1 MATRIQNNQDRGDWE
16 QKGDRVLMH
25 QRKEGFLHVGRWLGN
40 PWELNFIHFTIVWGF
55 SLLVREIV
63 IAPLLLS
70 TSQACSSP
78 EQSKGFTF
86 PTQCKS
92 SSAETDDPTVFL
104 LDSHSVMVSDSPS
117 VLKFPKEE
125 SNYQKKKSDIQEA
138 VLKAF
143 LILSWGLLCTGYT
156 SLAGVLPSVSIDKH
170 STGTPSIHWVS

>member
-1 MATRIQNNQDRGDWE
+1 
-16 QKGDRVLMH
+16 MH

-125 SNYQKKKSDIQEA
+125 SNYQKKKKWHSGSCVESISNFELGASLHRVHQPCWSVA
-138 VLKAF
+138 LCVYWQAF
-143 LILSWGLLCTGYT
+143 HRYPIHSLGLLVVKWYFF
-156 SLAGVLPSVSIDKH
+156 
-170 STGTPSIHWVS
+170 